1 MSWLRDPRIV
11 LLRRPVAVTIGR
23 GGLVPVAVLALLF
36 AGFGARVGLP
46 VVASAILG
54 ALGGTASLIV
64 HELGHVRAARKVAGL
79 RPVSISLMWLG
90 AATRLEGAYASGR
103 DQARVAIAG
112 PATSF
117 GLALLLTPL
126 LFTPIP
132 KSAKGLLLT
141 LVFLNVALGAL
152 NLIPANPLDGYKVVV
167 GLIWSLIGTESSARR
182 LIRRVASA
190 WLVVEAVCAC
200 FLLVERPALG
210 SAVVLMAA
218 SLYSQKLF
226 ARRSRA

>member
-1 MSWLRDPRIV
+1 MGTQSSSLKRYALTR
-11 LLRRPVAVTIGR
+11 
-23 GGLVPVAVLALLF
+23 LAL
-36 AGFGARVGLP
+36 
-46 VVASAILG
+46 VVPMVFI
-54 ALGGTASLIV
+54 
-64 HELGHVRAARKVAGL
+64 
-79 RPVSISLMWLG
+79 
-90 AATRLEGAYASGR
+90 
-103 DQARVAIAG
+103 
-112 PATSF
+112 
-117 GLALLLTPL
+117 
-126 LFTPIP
+126 
-132 KSAKGLLLT
+132 LLT